1 MIIFLI
7 GLFLSVPSVAGD
19 IKVDATVVTR
29 KAVVITEDDI
39 AQGGVVIE

>member
-7 GLFLSVPSVAGD
+7 GLFLSTPSVASD

-29 KAVVITEDDI
+29 KAIVITEEDI
-39 AQGGVVIE
+39 ATGNVVIE